1 MISLYKRK
9 KMFAEVEKD
18 MRLEDKD
25 YAISFLAQ
33 FTDKNIEKQ
42 FMDQYMGQNIR
53 YIRPV
58 ILLLGLLYWI
68 FIIPDYLIIKDHETF
83 ASIFI
88 NRTAF
93 LLLTAALFFALKK
106 VRNYSRLT
114 YLITFFEIWAV
125 ILFLIIYAHYESPN
139 YLIQAFS
146 VMIIILGITQV
157 PNKWVNMLAACL
169 MVSASFI
176 IISPRYIENMKSSE
190 YYAGI
195 VFIILVLVIAGMASF
210 KSSYYNRKQYIYR
223 EELLLLSKTDP
234 LTGIYNRAKFN
245 EELENLI
252 NLSRR
257 YGTPFSFVIF
267 DFDDF
272 KDINDTYGHLAGD
285 EVIKDTVGII
295 RDSIRKTDVFARWG
309 GEEFVLLLP
318 NTDREQSIEMTSRL
332 KQLITDNT
340 FGNAGGVTCSFGLA
354 AFEESDN
361 ADTLMRRA
369 DRFLYTAKREGKN
382 RIVC

>member
-1 MISLYKRK
+1 MKH
-9 KMFAEVEKD
+9 
-18 MRLEDKD
+18 EDKD
-25 YAISFLAQ
+25 YSISFLAE
-33 FTDKNIEKQ
+33 FTDRNTERE
-42 FMDQYMGQNIR
+42 FMDQYMGLNMK

-68 FIIPDYLIIKDHETF
+68 FIIPDWFIIKDRYVF
-83 ASIFI
+83 DAIFI

-93 LLLTAALFFALKK
+93 LLSTVVLFVVFKK
-106 VRNYSRLT
+106 MRSSRLMAV
-114 YLITFFEIWAV
+114 LLTFFEILA
-125 ILFLIIYAHYESPN
+125 ILLFLFIYAHYESPN

-157 PNKWVNMLAACL
+157 PNKWVNMLAACIA
-169 MVSASFI
+169 VSVSFVAV
-176 IISPRYIENMKSSE
+176 SPRYVENMRSSE

-195 VFIILVLVIAGMASF
+195 VFILLVLVIAGMASF
-210 KSSYYNRKQYIYR
+210 KSSYYNRKQYFYR

-252 NLSRR
+252 NVSRR

-267 DFDDF
+267 DFDNF
-272 KDINDTYGHLAGD
+272 KDINDTYGHLTGD
-285 EVIKDTVGII
+285 EVIKDTVDLI
-295 RDSIRKTDVFARWG
+295 RDSIRNTDVFARWG

-318 NTDREQSIEMTSRL
+318 NTDREQSLEMTNRL
-332 KQLITDNT
+332 KELITEKT
-340 FGNAGGVTCSFGLA
+340 FVNAGGITCSFGLA